1 MGTLGYCRLD
11 HNNSSDAHSSPPFQ
25 TSFSN
30 VLAFTNIYIYNIY
43 IYIYACIYIICI
55 GVYKSSGQ
63 IIALHYTRTEQ
74 KQEIRKKKE
83 TPAAIY
89 IIIPRTKASSD
100 CFPRP
105 SQGLTLVI
113 YTRPPQQPP
122 VEETPA
128 CR

>member
-43 IYIYACIYIICI
+43 IYACIYIICI

-74 KQEIRKKKE
+74 KQEIGGKKKRKHRRLFTSSSLE
-83 TPAAIY
+83 QKLAATAHSANLY
-89 IIIPRTKASSD
+89 KAS
-100 CFPRP
+100 PTAPGRR
-105 SQGLTLVI
+105 GWM
-113 YTRPPQQPP
+113 
-122 VEETPA
+122 TPA